1 MKERFAEYYTFAEK
15 NCMEII
21 QSNFKDTMN
30 NKVPRLEAA
39 WVCMYPKLSSS
50 LCCRENSLFRRY
62 NQLLNVGESR
72 LELVSTDNMPF
83 EL

>member
-1 MKERFAEYYTFAEK
+1 
-15 NCMEII
+15 MEII
-21 QSNFKDTMN
+21 QSNFKDTLN
-30 NKVPRLEAA
+30 SKVPCLEAA

-50 LCCRENSLFRRY
+50 LYCRENSLFRRY
-62 NQLLNVGESR
+62 NQLLNVRESR

>member
-1 MKERFAEYYTFAEK
+1 
-15 NCMEII
+15 MEII
-21 QSNFKDTMN
+21 QSNFKDTLN
-30 NKVPRLEAA
+30 SKVPCLEAVR
-39 WVCMYPKLSSS
+39 VCMYPKLSSS

-62 NQLLNVGESR
+62 NQLLNVRESR